1 VITIRQ
7 STQFPSGKI
16 FGTFWSA
23 HDDAVRSMGNICDHT
38 KGRGGEFAGDEV
50 VREKRVDL
58 ENELVGMWRAR
69 AAELHAMKEKSGQ
82 AASRAAGPQGEEGAK
97 QTAAAV
103 PALTKSDERDLAA
116 YLAPTVDAMLRK
128 EIEDLHDLQSFDFL
142 SSPRLPAL
150 GLMTMRPSIPVPR
163 ARAMTPSSP
172 AAGGGDSDGD
182 GDSGGGGAPSENSSA
197 PSAGAAAT
205 GGGGGG
211 APVIADV
218 RGHLRSMDAPGLAA
232 LLEQARRERIKT
244 RKLKKHESSQSTDD
258 GEVPVR
264 TLLFGDAESSPALP
278 PPLTPPVRP
287 RRLKPSGT
295 PPDLTNLKT

>member
-1 VITIRQ
+1 
-7 STQFPSGKI
+7 
-16 FGTFWSA
+16 
-23 HDDAVRSMGNICDHT
+23 MGNICDHT

-69 AAELHAMKEKSGQ
+69 AAELHAMKESGE
-82 AASRAAGPQGEEGAK
+82 ASSRAAGPQGEEGAK

-116 YLAPTVDAMLRK
+116 YLTPTVDAMLRK
-128 EIEDLHDLQSFDFL
+128 EIEDHQSFDFL
-142 SSPRLPAL
+142 SSPRLPSL
-150 GLMTMRPSIPVPR
+150 GLMTTRPSMPVPR
-163 ARAMTPSSP
+163 VRAMNSSSP
-172 AAGGGDSDGD
+172 AAGGGDSNGDGDGD
-182 GDSGGGGAPSENSSA
+182 GDSGGGGGPLGENSGA

-211 APVIADV
+211 GGPLVIDDV

-232 LLEQARRERIKT
+232 LLEQARRERIET
-244 RKLKKHESSQSTDD
+244 RKQKKHESQNTDD

-278 PPLTPPVRP
+278 PPLTPPARP
-287 RRLKPSGT
+287 RRLKPSGA
-295 PPDLTNLKT
+295 PPDLANLKT